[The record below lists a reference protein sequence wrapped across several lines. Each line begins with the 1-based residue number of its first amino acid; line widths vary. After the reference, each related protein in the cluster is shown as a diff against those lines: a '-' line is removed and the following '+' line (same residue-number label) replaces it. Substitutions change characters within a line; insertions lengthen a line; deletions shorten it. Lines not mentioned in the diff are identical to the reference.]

1 MCLGI
6 PGKIV
11 EITDQQAMQANVEV
25 SGIKREVNLSCV
37 VETTPQA
44 LVGRWALVH
53 VGFAMCLIDEQQ
65 AKETLEALEAMQA
78 MEHEIDD
85 FSQRV
90 ERTSTGAE

>member
-11 EITDQQAMQANVEV
+11 AITDEQAMLGQVEV
-25 SGIKREVNLSCV
+25 SGIQREVNLSCV
-37 VETTPQA
+37 VETTA
-44 LVGRWALVH
+44 SDLIGRWALVH

-65 AKETLEALEAMQA
+65 AQETLDALAAMQA
-78 MEHEIDD
+78 IEHEIDD

-90 ERTSTGAE
+90 ERTPAGEV